1 MSTSYDNPTACKETQ
16 SSVLASVWTKGGR
29 DSRSSCS
36 LYSTAV
42 QQGARGSQYSELL
55 AAQSLKDRI
64 PICPKVIAPNLAC
77 QSRAGE
83 TRE

>member
-1 MSTSYDNPTACKETQ
+1 MSTSYGTLTACKEMQ
-16 SSVLASVWTKGGR
+16 SPMLASVWTKGGR

-42 QQGARGSQYSELL
+42 QQGARGSQYPELL
-55 AAQSLKDRI
+55 SPQSLKDRI

-77 QSRAGE
+77 RSRAGE
-83 TRE
+83 SRE